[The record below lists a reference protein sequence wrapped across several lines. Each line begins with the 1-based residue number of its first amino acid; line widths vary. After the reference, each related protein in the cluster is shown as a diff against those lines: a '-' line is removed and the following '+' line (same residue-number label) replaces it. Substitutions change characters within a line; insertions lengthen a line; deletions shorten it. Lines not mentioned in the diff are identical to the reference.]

1 MRIDFQ
7 LDDDGDLKLG
17 TQQVNAEGYLLYY
30 RQPTGEDQKPYL
42 TTEPGVG
49 TVPVRDFSLVLEEAS
64 ELQLIRTRLMTEN
77 PDWSLYKTVGADL
90 TELIG
95 RRNNPQ
101 TAALG
106 ENLIMRALTYDNA
119 FEKERVSVEAIPVSQ
134 AKILFVL
141 TLKKKTT
148 QNRYGISFDLQL
160 GITNIYELKG

>member
-1 MRIDFQ
+1 M
-7 LDDDGDLKLG
+7 
-17 TQQVNAEGYLLYY
+17 
-30 RQPTGEDQKPYL
+30 
-42 TTEPGVG
+42 
-49 TVPVRDFSLVLEEAS
+49 PVRDFSLVLEEAS

-119 FEKERVSVEAIPVSQ
+119 FEKERVSVRRDSRQSGKNTFCFDFKEKNDTKS
-134 AKILFVL
+134 LRNFVRFTAGHYQYL
-141 TLKKKTT
+141 RT
-148 QNRYGISFDLQL
+148 
-160 GITNIYELKG
+160 KG